1 MTYGG
6 FLLLFVVPP
15 LVLTALRCRGALRRG
30 GWRPI
35 AALLAIVYATATPWD
50 SAAVARGLWGFDPQ
64 RILGVRLFGLPIEE
78 LSFFGLQTLITSI
91 WVRHRL
97 GGAA

>member
-1 MTYGG
+1 MTYAG

-15 LVLTALRCRGALRRG
+15 LVLAALCCRGVMRHG

-50 SAAVARGLWGFDPQ
+50 SVAVARGLWGFDPQ
-64 RILGVRLFGLPIEE
+64 RIIGIRLFGLPIEE
-78 LSFFGLQTLITSI
+78 LSFFGLQTLLTSI

-97 GGAA
+97 GDAP